1 MLAFL
6 YDLFIIRF
14 LCVFDWLLNTAT
26 SLLLLLRTIR
36 QHLPLLLV
44 GLQCVHTMEKGCSSW
59 SFFHFFLLVRAC
71 SWVCG
76 CLWVCVCLTVC
87 VSVCFLGLLLCS
99 FVKLL
104 ECCCHFSSSFHPH
117 PYFPIGCLSCF
128 SFLAVYGVLGFCVS
142 VCVVCFC
149 VRECMGMTVLDAVS
163 LDFRLLLWGSWVFV
177 IHNILARHFLGE
189 LQVLVGVN
197 GRCGTLVVAF

>member
-76 CLWVCVCLTVC
+76 CLWVCVCLIVC
-87 VSVCFLGLLLCS
+87 VCLCAFWGFFYARSLCCLSVAAISLPLFIHILIFQSVAFLLFFFSCCVWCIGVLC
-99 FVKLL
+99 
-104 ECCCHFSSSFHPH
+104 ECVCGVFLCAWVYGDDCIGCCISWFSVTSLRELGFRYPEYSCPALSWGTSSF
-117 PYFPIGCLSCF
+117 
-128 SFLAVYGVLGFCVS
+128 
-142 VCVVCFC
+142 
-149 VRECMGMTVLDAVS
+149 
-163 LDFRLLLWGSWVFV
+163 
-177 IHNILARHFLGE
+177 
-189 LQVLVGVN
+189 
-197 GRCGTLVVAF
+197 GRR

>member
-117 PYFPIGCLSCF
+117 PYFPIGCLS
-128 SFLAVYGVLGFCVS
+128 SVFLFLLCMVYWGSVWVCVWCVFVCVS
-142 VCVVCFC
+142 VWGWLYWMLYLLIFGYFF
-149 VRECMGMTVLDAVS
+149 EGAGFS
-163 LDFRLLLWGSWVFV
+163 LSTIFLPG
-177 IHNILARHFLGE
+177 IFLG
-189 LQVLVGVN
+189 N
-197 GRCGTLVVAF
+197 FKFW